1 MGQEEELWM
10 ECKRGKKKR
19 KLGKKEKKD
28 GSYMITSHPE
38 EKWWQ
43 ARGSMLSGSKRK
55 QSFLYSKTSQDMK
68 KAQSKAR
75 LISPK

>member
-1 MGQEEELWM
+1 M

-19 KLGKKEKKD
+19 KLKKKEKKD
-28 GSYMITSHPE
+28 GSYMIISHPE
-38 EKWWQ
+38 EKLWW
-43 ARGSMLSGSKRK
+43 AHGSMFSGSKQE
-55 QSFLYSKTSQDMK
+55 QSFLYSKISQDMK